1 MAHRKPRTA
10 ALAADARPGTPGA
23 SRGCISRCSQG
34 SWLATPALPSRGN
47 SCTRSPPRYLRSNSA
62 GKHRRGATDDS
73 GSTICP
79 STSQPQVFASVF
91 LARACGGVFEALRPS
106 DPRSPVVAL
115 ERNGERTRPSALPR
129 GTFTVRR
136 GTVRA
141 SPGLAAAR
149 SRDNPQR
156 HVALRRA
163 PSFRRRHAGWPRS
176 PRTPRDPYRRHGD
189 HPE

>member
-10 ALAADARPGTPGA
+10 LLAADAWPGTPGA

-34 SWLATPALPSRGN
+34 SWLATPTLPSRGN

-62 GKHRRGATDDS
+62 RKHRRGATDDS
-73 GSTICP
+73 GSTICLQLLSP
-79 STSQPQVFASVF
+79 SFFASVF

-106 DPRSPVVAL
+106 DPAPVVAL
-115 ERNGERTRPSALPR
+115 ERNGERTGPSALPR
-129 GTFTVRR
+129 GTFTVKR
-136 GTVRA
+136 GTVRG
-141 SPGLAAAR
+141 SPCLAAAW